1 VIEEAAAA
9 PTLPA
14 ADLSVHHIWSESP
27 PSICKP
33 VGESVMGKNR
43 SGDILL
49 CRTRTITIWRSGTG
63 GASILLHLEN

>member
-27 PSICKP
+27 PS
-33 VGESVMGKNR
+33 V
-43 SGDILL
+43 
-49 CRTRTITIWRSGTG
+49 RTVT
-63 GASILLHLEN
+63 N